1 MDALAAARRWAEAWK
16 TGWEA
21 LDADRV
27 LGLYAADAVH
37 FTEPFRA
44 PARGA
49 HEVRAYVER
58 VFGEEEDPR
67 VWVAGPI
74 VDGERAA
81 IAWWA
86 SVVEDGADITLAGVS
101 VSASTR
107 WASSSNSGTRG
118 TRPGSDASRPSTA
131 RSDITT
137 PELSHPTTLIGR

>member
-49 HEVRAYVER
+49 REVRAYVER

-67 VWVAGPI
+67 VWVAEPI

-101 VSASTR
+101 VVR
-107 WASSSNSGTRG
+107 FDPMGLVVEQW
-118 TRPGSDASRPSTA
+118 DAWNQAGKRREPPLDSPFRHHDT
-131 RSDITT
+131 
-137 PELSHPTTLIGR
+137 